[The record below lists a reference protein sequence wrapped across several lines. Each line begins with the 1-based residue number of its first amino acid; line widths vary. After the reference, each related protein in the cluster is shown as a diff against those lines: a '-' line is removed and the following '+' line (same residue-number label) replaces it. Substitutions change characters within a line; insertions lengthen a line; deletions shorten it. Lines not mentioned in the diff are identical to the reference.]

1 MQFLE
6 KLWKMCKNRNMEFVT
21 IEVRTNYL
29 ASERKVHTTIFFP
42 KKLLVKKIQK
52 PQILMTALFLGCMNA
67 LYFDLKILEIS
78 EIVMYE
84 FWLRETKIWRKM
96 KLCYINTDSFIVYRK
111 TENIYSDIAKDVK
124 TGFDASIY
132 ELDRSLSEVKI
143 KKIIGLIKDEIG
155 EKYWQSVLQL
165 IVISIVF
172 ENEINQLEI
181 SKLDVDSLWEKQIIY
196 KKQKGNIK
204 LTGKI

>member
-6 KLWKMCKNRNMEFVT
+6 KLWKMFKNRNMEFVT
-21 IEVRTNYL
+21 TEVRTNYL

-42 KKLLVKKIQK
+42 KKLLVKEIQK

-84 FWLRETKIWRKM
+84 FWFRETKIWRKM

-124 TGFDASIY
+124 TGFDASTY
-132 ELDRSLSEVKI
+132 ELDRPLSEEKI
-143 KKIIGLIKDEIG
+143 KKIIGLMKDEIG

-172 ENEINQLEI
+172 EN
-181 SKLDVDSLWEKQIIY
+181 
-196 KKQKGNIK
+196 
-204 LTGKI
+204 